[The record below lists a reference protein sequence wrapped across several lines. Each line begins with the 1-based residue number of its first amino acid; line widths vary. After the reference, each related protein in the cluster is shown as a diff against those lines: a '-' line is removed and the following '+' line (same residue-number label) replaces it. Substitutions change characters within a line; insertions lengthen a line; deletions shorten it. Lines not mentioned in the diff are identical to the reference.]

1 MKKLFK
7 IIAFLWIIIF
17 FYALSA
23 DKLLAAP
30 QLYGSGTQ
38 DDPFQINTVNDLL
51 AFSKAVNSGDTFEK
65 CYVSQNSNLD
75 LSHVSNFTPIGDI
88 SKGNYF
94 AGIYN
99 GNGHYIS
106 NITINSDL
114 YAALFGT
121 LSGKVENLGIESGSI
136 SGNYAAGIC
145 VLSSGSSGMILNC
158 YNKADIHGIRASGIA
173 DTFNGSIIN
182 CWNTGKC
189 IGRSE
194 NAGNVTGC
202 NSSQLLYT
210 YSIDSLY
217 PVNTFIGQCGYSRIL
232 DAEGLDQNSFA
243 DELNYNLG
251 KCIKFGLISYEEA
264 AFWHQGDNGCSFDN
278 KKTEPGWQPEITLH
292 SEYRQYK
299 SKQKGSAKKPITI
312 DTPEDLVVFK
322 TAVNSGQTFSGMYF
336 FQSDDLDMSGIDTW
350 TVIGEIEKNRQFAG
364 IYNGNGKKISNLKSE
379 KQKYSGLFGILSGSV
394 YNLALDNVLLE
405 GECVG
410 GIACMS
416 YGEPEI
422 FNCSVQGTLIS
433 SNRGGGIADDFSSG
447 NIMNCWS
454 NLNSSETIYG
464 ICGYSANM
472 LKDCFSNLKLFPDE
486 SVQHAYIKNIKGDNA
501 GDLPPAY
508 ILSDDF
514 EKLMNTRLINNIYAP
529 VEIMKLWKYNSKT
542 NELTFSML
550 RHQFLLKCFIWVSTN
565 IKILLIIGIILCI
578 FLIRSQCKT
587 KRYKNIQPVPYARNA
602 TIDLL
607 RIIFCVN
614 IMLLHWGQW
623 MGDENMYAPC
633 GYIGVSF
640 FFIVTGYFMAKNI
653 SEKEQNSAKS
663 TDLSYDTT
671 QYIWKKYKRIA
682 PYFIVAAV
690 ISFLAVSVYTYS
702 GTEEL
707 LYNLRDFTGEI
718 LMLQMTGLPTYAI
731 MATEWYLSA
740 SFITIA
746 VLYPIVRNHRKTY
759 TYVVAPPLVL
769 LLLGWILHKY
779 NCLSATG
786 SWTGLSFEGVMRAFA
801 LVSAGCVCYEISGF
815 IQKKCHNTKAR
826 AKLTIFEMIIWISV
840 FIGMIYGQKYT
851 RFDFTLTLLIFI
863 GLCITFSEATYL
875 DKIISGNIAGLAAK
889 WSVLLFLCHGYL
901 LRILPQILKGWNRWS
916 SLCIF
921 LICSF
926 ITALIV
932 LIAAKRLEYLLFI
945 LKKECSADDKEANV

>member
-17 FYALSA
+17 FYVLGSE
-23 DKLLAAP
+23 KLLAAP

-51 AFSKAVNSGDTFEK
+51 TFSKAVNSGDTFEK

-88 SKGNYF
+88 SNGKYF
-94 AGIYN
+94 AGVYN

-106 NITINSDL
+106 NITIKTDL

-121 LSGKVENLGIESGSI
+121 LSGEVKNLGIESGSI

-145 VLSSGSSGMILNC
+145 VLSAGSSGMILNC
-158 YNKADIHGIRASGIA
+158 YNKADIYGIRASGIA

-182 CWNTGKC
+182 CWNAGKC
-189 IGRSE
+189 IGQSE
-194 NAGNVTGC
+194 NAGNVIGC

-217 PVNTFIGQCGYSRIL
+217 PANTFTGQCSYSKIL
-232 DAEGLDQNSFA
+232 DGEGLDQGSLA
-243 DELNYNLG
+243 DELNDNLG
-251 KCIKFGLISYEEA
+251 KCIKFGLVSYEEA

-292 SEYRQYK
+292 SEYRQYQN
-299 SKQKGSAKKPITI
+299 KQKGSAKKPITI
-312 DTPEDLVVFK
+312 DTPEELVLFQ
-322 TAVNSGQTFSGMYF
+322 TAVNSGQTFSGTYF
-336 FQSDDLDMSGIDTW
+336 LQSDDLDMSGIDTW

-364 IYNGNGKKISNLKSE
+364 IYNGNGKKISNLKCD
-379 KQKYSGLFGILSGSV
+379 KQKYSGLFGNLSGSV
-394 YNLALDNVLLE
+394 YNIALDNALFE
-405 GECVG
+405 GEYVG
-410 GIACMS
+410 GIACVS

-433 SNRGGGIADDFSSG
+433 SSRGGGIADDFSSG
-447 NIMNCWS
+447 TIMNCWS

-464 ICGYSANM
+464 ICGYSASM
-472 LKDCFSNLKLFPDE
+472 LKDCFSNQKLYPDE
-486 SVQHAYIKNIKGDNA
+486 SVPHVYIKNIEVDNA
-501 GDLPPAY
+501 GDLPQAY

-514 EKLMNTRLINNIYAP
+514 AKLINNRLINNIYAP
-529 VEIMKLWKYNSKT
+529 VEIMKLWKYNGKA

-550 RHQFLLKCFIWVSTN
+550 KHQFLLKCFIWIRTN
-565 IKILLIIGIILCI
+565 IKILLIFGIILCI
-578 FLIRSQCKT
+578 SLIGIQH
-587 KRYKNIQPVPYARNA
+587 KRKQHKNIHPVPYKRNA
-602 TIDLL
+602 VIDLL
-607 RIIFCVN
+607 RIIFCFN

-623 MGDENMYAPC
+623 MGDENMYVPC

-640 FFIVTGYFMAKNI
+640 FFIVTGYFMTKSI
-653 SEKEQNSAKS
+653 SEKEQNSRKS
-663 TDLSYDTT
+663 TDLSHETT

-690 ISFLAVSVYTYS
+690 ISFAAVSVYTYS

-746 VLYPIVRNHRKTY
+746 VLYPIVRNNRKIY

-786 SWTGLSFEGVMRAFA
+786 SWTGLSFE
-801 LVSAGCVCYEISGF
+801 
-815 IQKKCHNTKAR
+815 
-826 AKLTIFEMIIWISV
+826 
-840 FIGMIYGQKYT
+840 
-851 RFDFTLTLLIFI
+851 
-863 GLCITFSEATYL
+863 
-875 DKIISGNIAGLAAK
+875 
-889 WSVLLFLCHGYL
+889 
-901 LRILPQILKGWNRWS
+901 
-916 SLCIF
+916 
-921 LICSF
+921 
-926 ITALIV
+926 
-932 LIAAKRLEYLLFI
+932 
-945 LKKECSADDKEANV
+945 